1 MIMNPI
7 QGEATTPSTASGTAN
22 RISITTPKSSLQ
34 QQVFSVVS
42 SSSSRHSL
50 ATSGKQ
56 YTLICGSQDLYIF
69 FNIYSY
75 MIKQIVM
82 LILFTCLSG
91 INEMNSSGNGVANG
105 QANNVVIVQKHV
117 NPRINTNN
125 DETEDDS
132 EDDMY
137 EDDDMD
143 CNSVDESANANDEKI
158 TSQLGMR
165 IS

>member
-1 MIMNPI
+1 
-7 QGEATTPSTASGTAN
+7 
-22 RISITTPKSSLQ
+22 
-34 QQVFSVVS
+34 
-42 SSSSRHSL
+42 
-50 ATSGKQ
+50 
-56 YTLICGSQDLYIF
+56 
-69 FNIYSY
+69 
-75 MIKQIVM
+75 M
-82 LILFTCLSG
+82 LILFTCLPG
-91 INEMNSSGNGVANG
+91 INEMNGSGNCVANG

-125 DETEDDS
+125 EETEDDS

>member
-22 RISITTPKSSLQ
+22 RISITNPKSSLQ

-56 YTLICGSQDLYIF
+56 YTVTCGSQVLYIL
-69 FNIYSY
+69 YSY
-75 MIKQIVM
+75 MIKQIFM
-82 LILFTCLSG
+82 LNLFTCPPG
-91 INEMNSSGNGVANG
+91 INEMNGSGNCVANG

-117 NPRINTNN
+117 NPRINPNN

>member
-1 MIMNPI
+1 
-7 QGEATTPSTASGTAN
+7 
-22 RISITTPKSSLQ
+22 
-34 QQVFSVVS
+34 
-42 SSSSRHSL
+42 
-50 ATSGKQ
+50 
-56 YTLICGSQDLYIF
+56 
-69 FNIYSY
+69 

-82 LILFTCLSG
+82 LILFTRLSG

>member
-7 QGEATTPSTASGTAN
+7 QGEATTPSTASGTTN
-22 RISITTPKSSLQ
+22 RISITSPKSSLQ

-56 YTLICGSQDLYIF
+56 YSLTCGSQVLYIL
-69 FNIYSY
+69 YSY
-75 MIKQIVM
+75 MIKQIFM
-82 LILFTCLSG
+82 LNLFTCPPG
-91 INEMNSSGNGVANG
+91 INEMNGSGNCVANG

-117 NPRINTNN
+117 NPRIHPNN

>member
-1 MIMNPI
+1 M
-7 QGEATTPSTASGTAN
+7 S
-22 RISITTPKSSLQ
+22 
-34 QQVFSVVS
+34 
-42 SSSSRHSL
+42 
-50 ATSGKQ
+50 
-56 YTLICGSQDLYIF
+56 
-69 FNIYSY
+69 
-75 MIKQIVM
+75 KQIFM
-82 LILFTCLSG
+82 LNLFTCPPG
-91 INEMNSSGNGVANG
+91 INEMNGSGNCVANG

-117 NPRINTNN
+117 NPRIHPNN

>member
-7 QGEATTPSTASGTAN
+7 QGEATTPSTASGTTN
-22 RISITTPKSSLQ
+22 RISITSPKSSLQ

-56 YTLICGSQDLYIF
+56 YTLTCGSQVMYILYI
-69 FNIYSY
+69 Y
-75 MIKQIVM
+75 MIKQILM
-82 LILFTCLSG
+82 LNLFTCSPG
-91 INEMNSSGNGVANG
+91 INEMNGSGNCVANG

-117 NPRINTNN
+117 NPRINPNN

>member
-7 QGEATTPSTASGTAN
+7 QGEATTPSTASGTTN
-22 RISITTPKSSLQ
+22 RISITNPKSSLQ

-56 YTLICGSQDLYIF
+56 YTLTCGSQVLYIL
-69 FNIYSY
+69 YSF
-75 MIKQIVM
+75 MIKQIFM
-82 LILFTCLSG
+82 PILFICPPG
-91 INEMNSSGNGVANG
+91 INEMNGSGNCVANG

-117 NPRINTNN
+117 NPRINPNN

-158 TSQLGMR
+158 TSQLGKR

>member
-7 QGEATTPSTASGTAN
+7 QGEATTPSTASGTTN
-22 RISITTPKSSLQ
+22 RISITNPKSSLQ

-56 YTLICGSQDLYIF
+56 YTLTCGSQVLYIL
-69 FNIYSY
+69 YSY
-75 MIKQIVM
+75 MIKQIFM
-82 LILFTCLSG
+82 LNLFTCPPG
-91 INEMNSSGNGVANG
+91 INEMNGSGNCVANG
-105 QANNVVIVQKHV
+105 QSNNVVIVQKHV
-117 NPRINTNN
+117 NPRINPNN

>member
-1 MIMNPI
+1 MSMNPI
-7 QGEATTPSTASGTAN
+7 ESETTTPSTASGTTN
-22 RISITTPKSSLQ
+22 RISITNPKSSLQ

-56 YTLICGSQDLYIF
+56 YTLICGSQVLYIF
-69 FNIYSY
+69 FNSY

-158 TSQLGMR
+158 TSQLGIR

>member
-1 MIMNPI
+1 MNPI
-7 QGEATTPSTASGTAN
+7 QGEATTPSTASGTTN
-22 RISITTPKSSLQ
+22 RISITSPKSSLQ

-56 YTLICGSQDLYIF
+56 YTLTCGSQVLCILYR
-69 FNIYSY
+69 Y
-75 MIKQIVM
+75 MIKQIFM
-82 LILFTCLSG
+82 LNLFTCPPG
-91 INEMNSSGNGVANG
+91 INEMNGSGNCVANG

-117 NPRINTNN
+117 NPRINPNN

>member
-1 MIMNPI
+1 M
-7 QGEATTPSTASGTAN
+7 T
-22 RISITTPKSSLQ
+22 
-34 QQVFSVVS
+34 
-42 SSSSRHSL
+42 
-50 ATSGKQ
+50 
-56 YTLICGSQDLYIF
+56 
-69 FNIYSY
+69 
-75 MIKQIVM
+75 KQIF
-82 LILFTCLSG
+82 LLTLFTCLAG
-91 INEMNSSGNGVANG
+91 INEMNGSGNCVPNG

-158 TSQLGMR
+158 TSQLGIRM
-165 IS
+165 

>member
-1 MIMNPI
+1 MSMNPI
-7 QGEATTPSTASGTAN
+7 ESEATTPSTASGTTN
-22 RISITTPKSSLQ
+22 RISITNPKSSLQ

-56 YTLICGSQDLYIF
+56 YTLTCGSQVIYVLYC
-69 FNIYSY
+69 Y
-75 MIKQIVM
+75 MIKQIFM
-82 LILFTCLSG
+82 LILLTCPPG
-91 INEMNSSGNGVANG
+91 INEMNGSGNCVANG

-117 NPRINTNN
+117 NPRINPNN

>member
-7 QGEATTPSTASGTAN
+7 QGEATTPSTASGTTN
-22 RISITTPKSSLQ
+22 RISITSPKSSLQ

-56 YTLICGSQDLYIF
+56 YTLICGSQVLYY
-69 FNIYSY
+69 IYSY